1 MIFYTT
7 YIFYYDSYAMSSY
20 GPYVIPIICLPYH
33 MLWLWLMTCDMTK
46 ICDWVTWCLP
56 MLYPYSSKSRIK
68 KLKEKEKENRNDLD
82 ILPSQ
87 CQKLAKP

>member
-1 MIFYTT
+1 MIAMQCPPMVLMLFL
-7 YIFYYDSYAMSSY
+7 SYVY
-20 GPYVIPIICLPYH
+20 LITCCD
-33 MLWLWLMTCDMTK
+33 CDMTK

-82 ILPSQ
+82 ILPSYDNQ